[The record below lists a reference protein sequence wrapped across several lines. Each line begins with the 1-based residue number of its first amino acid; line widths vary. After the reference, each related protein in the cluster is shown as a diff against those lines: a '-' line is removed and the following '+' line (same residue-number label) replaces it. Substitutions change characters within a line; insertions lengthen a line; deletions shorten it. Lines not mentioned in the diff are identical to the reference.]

1 MRVELPGDVHAAAA
15 ARRFVATAL
24 ADLGEEAGSPP
35 PDDVMLVVS
44 ELVTNS
50 VRAGAGLIDVELT
63 VTDDRVDLS
72 VTDGADGW
80 PATRHPALDDPHGR
94 GLAIVESIADEWHPT
109 LLDPGK
115 RVTATW
121 FRVVAGHVG

>member
-63 VTDDRVDLS
+63 VTDNRVELS

-80 PATRHPALDDPHGR
+80 PATRHPASDDPHGR
-94 GLAIVESIADEWHPT
+94 GLAIVEDITDEWHTT
-109 LLDPGK
+109 LLGPGK
-115 RVTATW
+115 RVAATW
-121 FRVVAGHVG
+121 FRVAAGQLG

>member
-1 MRVELPGDVHAAAA
+1 MRAELRGDVRAAAA

-24 ADLGEEAGSPP
+24 SDLGEEPGSPP

-50 VRAGAGLIDVELT
+50 VQAGAELIDVELT
-63 VTDDRVDLS
+63 VTDDRVELS

-80 PATRHPALDDPHGR
+80 PATRHPSWDDPHGR
-94 GLAIVESIADEWHPT
+94 GLAIVESIADEWYAT

-115 RVTATW
+115 RVTAKW
-121 FRVVAGHVG
+121 FRVVAGHLG